1 MNRDRK
7 KGLHDMFEQYSK
19 NLAELLIS
27 KEAFRPFPK
36 YEDREGWMSMGEEY
50 REFLIRKGEE
60 YLEYE
65 WPSVPATVYMDFYR
79 NGNRTRYQ
87 KIIFSG
93 RRLPLE
99 YLTAAECCEGKGR
112 FLDDIING
120 IWATCDEATWV
131 IPAHNVYSPN
141 GDIIRPLPETEK
153 PELTYVD
160 LFSAE
165 CGAVMAW
172 VYYLLEKPLNDIS
185 TQVPARIRGELQ
197 RRIFDPFL
205 KHDDFWWM
213 GFQDQVVNNWNPWI
227 LSNVMTAAV
236 LCSPEE
242 EQRTAILEKSLRSLE
257 NFMKIYTPDGGC
269 DEGPGY
275 WDAAG
280 ASMFDCLE
288 ILKDATDGKVD
299 FLHEDMVRN
308 ICSYICKMHI
318 EEGYYVNYADA
329 RAKLT
334 PNEFIIYRMGL
345 VTGDPDMVQM
355 GIHLYN
361 EKKSAGVSWNM
372 DGCGCM
378 IYREMKKFFIESK
391 LAAEKDP
398 GYPLL
403 RDVWFPGI
411 QVMAARK
418 DKGTS
423 EGLYL
428 SAKGGNNGES
438 HNHNDVGSFVLYCD
452 GKPMVIDIGTG
463 VYEKKTFS
471 DQRYEIMQMQSNYH
485 NLPIIGGFGQLPGE
499 SYKADAVVYSSDD
512 EKASFQLNLEKAY
525 PQEAGVVAWNRG
537 FTFDRQADT
546 VKIVDH
552 FKLNTPQKVEWVF
565 MTPTEP
571 VIEEGCLKIINGDAQ
586 ITLTYDPKL
595 KAAAEPWYTN
605 GDANL
610 APIWGD
616 CLYRTVLSM
625 PETLDVGQYTWEIC
639 KV

>member
-1 MNRDRK
+1 
-7 KGLHDMFEQYSK
+7 MFEQYTK
-19 NLAELLIS
+19 DLASLLVP
-27 KEAFRPFPK
+27 EEEFHPFPGH
-36 YEDREGWMSMGEEY
+36 EDREGWLQMNEEY

-60 YLEYE
+60 YLGYD
-65 WPSVPATVYMDFYR
+65 WPSVPASVYMDFYR

-131 IPAHNVYSPN
+131 IPAHNVYSPE
-141 GDIIRPLPETEK
+141 GDIIRPLPETED

-165 CGAVMAW
+165 CGAVIAW
-172 VYYLLEKPLNDIS
+172 VYYMLEKPLNAIS
-185 TQVPARIRGELQ
+185 TQVTARIRGTLK
-197 RRIFDPFL
+197 RRIFEPFM

-213 GFQDQVVNNWNPWI
+213 GFKGQVVNNWNPWI

-236 LCSPEE
+236 LASPGEE
-242 EQRTAILEKSLRSLE
+242 MRAAILEKSLRSLE

-288 ILKDATDGKVD
+288 IIKDATDGRVD
-299 FLHEDMVRN
+299 FLKEEIVRN
-308 ICSYICKMHI
+308 ICSYIYKMHI
-318 EEGYYVNYADA
+318 EGSYYVNYADA
-329 RAKLT
+329 RGKLT

-345 VTGDPDMVQM
+345 ETGDPDMVKM

-361 EKKSAGVSWNM
+361 EKKKQGVSWNM

-378 IYREMKKFFIESK
+378 IYREMKKFFIERR
-391 LAAEKDP
+391 LADEEDP
-398 GYPLL
+398 GYPLV

-418 DKGTS
+418 QNGSS

-428 SAKGGNNGES
+428 SAKGGTNAES
-438 HNHNDVGSFVLYCD
+438 HNHNDIGSFVLYCD
-452 GKPMVIDIGTG
+452 GKPMLVDIGTA

-471 DQRYEIMQMQSNYH
+471 AQRYEIMQMQSNYH

-499 SYKADAVVYSSDD
+499 QYKATDVKYCSD
-512 EKASFQLNLEKAY
+512 EAKVHFQLNMEKAY
-525 PQEAGVVAWNRG
+525 PKEAGIAAWNRE
-537 FTFDRQADT
+537 FAYDRNADK
-546 VKIVDH
+546 VNIVDN
-552 FKLNTPQKVEWVF
+552 FTLNQPQTIEWVF
-565 MTPTEP
+565 MTATEP
-571 VIEEGCLKIINGDAQ
+571 VIAEGSLQ
-586 ITLTYDPKL
+586 ITNGTAEVHLDYDPAL
-595 KAAAEPWYTN
+595 QATVEPWDTH

-610 APIWGD
+610 TPVWGER
-616 CLYRTVLSM
+616 LYRTVLKL
-625 PETLDVGQYTWEIC
+625 PEKASAGEYTWTIR
-639 KV
+639 KI